1 MIVIVFMTECLIFL
15 NISDSAC
22 RFGCANEWGCE
33 QTRLLVLRSRWKRRE
48 KEKERAR
55 EIERVRGRP
64 VWSAHNAGSNI
75 CGLHRSAGHA
85 TCFLS
90 QRSEMSKAINYSRF
104 THSHGSRKQDYSAG
118 GQQLRKVTAQTSNC
132 SCRGK
137 KR

>member
-1 MIVIVFMTECLIFL
+1 MTECLIFL
-15 NISDSAC
+15 NISGSAC
-22 RFGCANEWGCE
+22 RFGRSNEWGCE
-33 QTRLLVLRSRWKRRE
+33 QTRLLVLRRRWKRRE

-55 EIERVRGRP
+55 EREREGERERGTP
-64 VWSAHNAGSNI
+64 VWSTHNAGSNI